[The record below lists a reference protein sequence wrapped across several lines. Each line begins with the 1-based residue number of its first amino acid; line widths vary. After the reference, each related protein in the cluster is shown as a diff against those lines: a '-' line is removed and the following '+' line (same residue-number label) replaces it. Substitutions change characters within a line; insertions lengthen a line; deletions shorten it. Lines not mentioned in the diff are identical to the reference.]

1 MKKNC
6 VKLGSICT
14 FQSGGTPSRGKAE
27 YYNGHIPWI
36 TTVALNG
43 GYIDQNSAVEW
54 ITDEAIRNSAAKIVP
69 AYSMMVGTRVG
80 IGKASINRVAMATS
94 QDVISLLDIDDKV
107 WSKEYLLWFIR
118 GKSAYLQSQSRG
130 ATIKGV
136 NIETVSALDVPKLPI
151 EEQKELAGILKR
163 AENLMIQR
171 RKQLA
176 AFDTLIKA
184 RFVELFGDLKT
195 NPKRWPILSFPAFAK
210 IDGNMTTDYEKYA
223 DYPHIGIDSIEKG
236 TGELKGYRTVREDGV
251 ISGKYIFTSQH
262 IIYSKIRPNLN
273 KVALPAFE
281 GLCSADAYPILPNRK
296 NCNRVFLATA
306 MRSEYFLEYILQF
319 SSRTNLPKVNRK
331 EIAGFRMPL
340 PPLPLQNQFAAFVE
354 QIDKSKVVVQK
365 ALDEAQLLFD
375 SLMQQY
381 FG

>member
-176 AFDTLIKA
+176 AFDTLINA
-184 RFVELFGDLKT
+184 RFVEMFGIPGEDVKGWGLQPLGKCCEL
-195 NPKRWPILSFPAFAK
+195 NPKKGADKRLIPGLNVSFVPMPAVTENGEIDVSEVRAYEEVKTGFTYFIENDVLFAK
-210 IDGNMTTDYEKYA
+210 ITPCMENGKGAIAVGLCNGIGFGSTEFHVFRPIAGKSNSYWLYSLTSFDSFRKDAAANMTGSAGQRRVPATFLDNY
-223 DYPHIGIDSIEKG
+223 
-236 TGELKGYRTVREDGV
+236 
-251 ISGKYIFTSQH
+251 
-262 IIYSKIRPNLN
+262 
-273 KVALPAFE
+273 KVALP
-281 GLCSADAYPILPNRK
+281 PI
-296 NCNRVFLATA
+296 A
-306 MRSEYFLEYILQF
+306 
-319 SSRTNLPKVNRK
+319 
-331 EIAGFRMPL
+331 
-340 PPLPLQNQFAAFVE
+340 LQNQFAAFVT
-354 QIDKSKVVVQK
+354 QVDKSKFGM
-365 ALDEAQLLFD
+365 LRD
-375 SLMQQY
+375 SR
-381 FG
+381 